1 VMQRRRWKRRK
12 RPRRSVG
19 RQRNPYNTS
28 LLSSLSIQL
37 SIEHRLQLHSAR
49 MERNESHRLQTG
61 LIFHVH
67 TQTAAN
73 APHTARTGAKWWR
86 MTDDGGRGHTSQY
99 FK

>member
-1 VMQRRRWKRRK
+1 VMQRRKRKRRK
-12 RPRRSVG
+12 RLRRSVG
-19 RQRNPYNTS
+19 RQRNPCNTS

-37 SIEHRLQLHSAR
+37 SIEHHRLQLHSAR

-73 APHTARTGAKWWR
+73 APHTARTGPKWWR
-86 MTDDGGRGHTSQY
+86 RKRRAHITV
-99 FK
+99 